1 MFNLSDIGR
10 RLQEERKRLGLS
22 QSELGELAGISRA
35 AQAAYEAGRNAADVI
50 YSLKASEAGLDMD
63 YVLTGRRAAEAA
75 WEKFD
80 WDLAAQVMTGIHT
93 VSAEM
98 GLTISHDKQIA
109 LLKLLYRLAAREQ
122 SSKLDMN
129 TLRDVL
135 RLAA

>member
-1 MFNLSDIGR
+1 MFNLQDIGR
-10 RLQEERKRLGLS
+10 RLQEERKRRGLS

-35 AQAAYEAGRNAADVI
+35 AQAAYEAGRNAPDVI
-50 YSLKASEAGLDMD
+50 YALKASETGLDMD
-63 YVLTGRRAAEAA
+63 YVLTGRRAAETA

-80 WDLAAQVMTGIHT
+80 WDLATEVMAGIHT
-93 VSAEM
+93 VSGEL

-109 LLKLLYRLAAREQ
+109 LLKLLYRLAARDQ
-122 SSKLDMN
+122 ATKLDTN